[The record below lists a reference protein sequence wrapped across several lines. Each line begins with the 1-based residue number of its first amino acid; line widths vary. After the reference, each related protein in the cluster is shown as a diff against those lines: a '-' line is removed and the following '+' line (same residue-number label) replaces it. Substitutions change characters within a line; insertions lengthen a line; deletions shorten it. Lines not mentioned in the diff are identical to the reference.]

1 MTKRPYI
8 PQQDVSYMAGYG
20 VAIKNSFLNL
30 VPPRGTDW
38 RFKSPPHPIHKRW
51 QPFMRGQE
59 ILKRHVGHKLTDG
72 LVMSFY
78 NNNDLVNQINNS
90 FLKFDSEWI
99 RIVCTDEQTNIYNE
113 VDDIYNFNLKTDD
126 GFEFRVLPIGQLFPE
141 FNMYFDKK
149 LLGFKELVSNKWQDM
164 SFGINLY
171 FEDNLNFII
180 RNHDYPVDQNEY
192 LFKDVKF
199 TDLIE
204 V

>member
-1 MTKRPYI
+1 
-8 PQQDVSYMAGYG
+8 
-20 VAIKNSFLNL
+20 
-30 VPPRGTDW
+30 
-38 RFKSPPHPIHKRW
+38 
-51 QPFMRGQE
+51 MRGQE
-59 ILKRHVGHKLTDG
+59 ILKRHVGHRLTDG
-72 LVMSFY
+72 LVMSLY

-99 RIVCTDEQTNIYNE
+99 RIICTDEQTNIYNE

-126 GFEFRVLPIGQLFPE
+126 GFESRVLPIGQLFPE

-149 LLGFKELVSNKWQDM
+149 LLGFKELVSSKWQDM
-164 SFGINLY
+164 SFGVNLY

-180 RNHDYPVDQNEY
+180 RNHDYPVDQSEY
-192 LFKDVKF
+192 LFKNVKF